1 MGRCN
6 RGSSYRVTMVGLVIS
21 GLHAIIF
28 CDDPDQARAFFRDVL
43 ELDSVDAGDGFLIF
57 RSPPAEL
64 AMHPEPGTQ
73 SRHELFLMCHD
84 ITSTMRELK
93 SKGVE
98 FAGSVSEQ
106 RWGKVARFK
115 VPGAG
120 EISLYQPSHPS
131 PLSEFPKPRTRPA

>member
-1 MGRCN
+1 M
-6 RGSSYRVTMVGLVIS
+6 TLIS

-28 CDDPDQARAFFRDVL
+28 CEDPDQARAFFRDVL

-57 RSPPAEL
+57 KAPPAEV
-64 AMHPEPGTQ
+64 AMHPEHGNQ
-73 SRHELFLMCHD
+73 GRHELFLMCHD
-84 ITSTMRELK
+84 IAVTMRELK

-98 FAGSVSEQ
+98 FVGSVSEQ
-106 RWGKVARFK
+106 RWGKTVRFK

-131 PLSEFPKPRTRPA
+131 LLSEFPPARADA